1 VDVQTLSRAVEAYK
15 ISNGEY
21 PSGLDDLAKKQPGG
35 GPALVEAGA
44 LKDPWGKPYSYDP
57 AGPKNAGLKPDIWS
71 AGGGKVLIGNWP
83 APKTK
88 PPKAEGE

>member
-1 VDVQTLSRAVEAYK
+1 
-15 ISNGEY
+15 
-21 PSGLDDLAKKQPGG
+21 
-35 GPALVEAGA
+35 

-88 PPKAEGE
+88 PQKAKDK